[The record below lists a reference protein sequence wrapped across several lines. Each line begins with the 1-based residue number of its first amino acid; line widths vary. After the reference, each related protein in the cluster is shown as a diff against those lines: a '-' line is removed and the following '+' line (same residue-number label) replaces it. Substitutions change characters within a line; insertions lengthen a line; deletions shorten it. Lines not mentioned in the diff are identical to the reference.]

1 MAASRGGCR
10 IPRRVRKSKPALDK
24 AADGVESVLVCISR
38 MRCVQTMRCEMW
50 EPQIVLPGERGTR
63 LLWAAA
69 TAKKTASIAQSTFVV
84 SMMLLLVSDKSFM

>member
-1 MAASRGGCR
+1 
-10 IPRRVRKSKPALDK
+10 
-24 AADGVESVLVCISR
+24 
-38 MRCVQTMRCEMW
+38 MW

-84 SMMLLLVSDKSFM
+84 SMMLLLVSDKSFMWRVWGYGRQRDEVATEGWQEKWGKRRVAPSSPFGKHHHNINTMITET